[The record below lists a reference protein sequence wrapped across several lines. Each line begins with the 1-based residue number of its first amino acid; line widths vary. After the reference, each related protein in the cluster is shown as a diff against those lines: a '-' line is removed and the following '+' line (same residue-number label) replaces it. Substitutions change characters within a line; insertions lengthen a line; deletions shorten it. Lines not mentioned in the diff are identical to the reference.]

1 MWQYIATLFLAEHD
15 VYFHVQR
22 PVLINL
28 LGLFVINQVEI
39 LLILTTAV
47 FIVWLF
53 RKLKL
58 PAILAYL
65 AAGVLVGEFGF
76 GVVQNESNYEHFA
89 ELGIVFLLFTLGLE
103 FSLPRLLAMK
113 SLVLAV
119 GSLQVGVSLFIF
131 TAVSLLFGLSFSAAF
146 VVGSILALSSTAIVI
161 RQLSESG
168 AMKRKSGQLSVAI
181 LLFQD
186 VAVVPLLIIIPML
199 ALDGDVSLFTTLGIA
214 MLKGVMVVIFLLFV
228 GKWLLP
234 KVFDVIAQVRT
245 DELFVLTTLL
255 VTLLASALTQWFGL
269 SMALGAFLAGMML
282 GESEYKYQLEADI
295 RPYRDIL
302 LGLFFIT
309 VGMKLDIHL
318 LLSSPFSLLF
328 FMITFM
334 LIKILVIKVLA
345 VRAGQSDKD
354 AWASGIML
362 AQMGEFGFVL
372 IALANQTHILP
383 LNVSSMLLGAGVI
396 SMAITPYMVEHARSW
411 GSFLSQKKSDEYQD
425 LETLTHNKKLNDHVI
440 ICGFGRVGQT
450 VSRFLKQDNIE
461 FVAIDIDP
469 LRTSKA
475 REAGENVLFG
485 SSRQTELLKAASLST
500 AKLVVIAFGEDRQS
514 IEVIQKVRSMSAN
527 VPILVRT
534 RNDDQLDAIKNAGAN
549 EVVPESLE
557 GSLMLVSQVLA
568 LTGVPFSRVIR
579 RVQKERKNHY
589 NHLHGFFQGEDTDL
603 SSAGMDEV
611 EIAHALSITKGCYAE
626 GRTIESLDL
635 NGKEVPVVSLR
646 RQYKDIIDP
655 QESTVLMADDTLIIR
670 GKIRKIKKAEKFLL
684 KGV

>member
-1 MWQYIATLFLAEHD
+1 M
-15 VYFHVQR
+15 
-22 PVLINL
+22 
-28 LGLFVINQVEI
+28 
-39 LLILTTAV
+39 
-47 FIVWLF
+47 IVWLF

-58 PAILAYL
+58 PTILAYL
-65 AAGVLVGEFGF
+65 AAGVLVGEFGL
-76 GVVQNESNYEHFA
+76 GLVKDNGNYEHLA

-113 SLVLAV
+113 RLVFAV
-119 GSLQVGVSLFIF
+119 GSLQV
-131 TAVSLLFGLSFSAAF
+131 AVSLLVFTLLALLFGLDFSSAF
-146 VVGSILALSSTAIVI
+146 VVGGILALSSTAIVI
-161 RQLSESG
+161 RQLSETG

-186 VAVVPLLIIIPML
+186 VAVVPLLIVIPML
-199 ALDGDVSLFTTLGIA
+199 AVQGDSSLLSTLAFA
-214 MLKGVMVVIFLLFV
+214 MLKGISVVILLLFI

-234 KVFDVIAQVRT
+234 KIFDVIAQVRT

-255 VTLLASALTQWFGL
+255 VILLASAITQWFGL

-309 VGMKLDIHL
+309 VGMKLDIFL
-318 LLSSPFSLLF
+318 LLSSPIKLLLF
-328 FMITFM
+328 MASFM
-334 LIKILVIKVLA
+334 LIKIFIIKALA
-345 VRAGQSDKD
+345 VRAGQIEKD

-372 IALANQTHILP
+372 IALANQSNILP
-383 LNVSSMLLGAGVI
+383 VNVSSMLLGAGVI
-396 SMAITPYMVEHARSW
+396 SMAVTPYMVENARSW
-411 GSFLSQKKSDEYQD
+411 GRFLSQKNSDEHKELQ
-425 LETLTHNKKLNDHVI
+425 TLISTEKLSDHVI

-450 VSRFLKQDNIE
+450 VSRFLKQDNIP
-461 FVAIDIDP
+461 FVAIDTDP

-475 REAGENVLFG
+475 RDAGEHVLFG
-485 SSRQTELLKAASLST
+485 SSRQTELLKAANLDE

-514 IEVIQKVRSMSAN
+514 IEVIKKVRSLSET

-534 RNDDQLDAIKNAGAN
+534 RNDDQFEVIKRAGAN

-568 LTGVPFSRVIR
+568 LTGVPFARVIR

-603 SSAGMDEV
+603 SATGMNEV
-611 EIAHALSITKGCYAE
+611 EIAHALTIQQKSYACGKSIACLK
-626 GRTIESLDL
+626 L
-635 NGKEVPVVSLR
+635 KENKVDVVSIR
-646 RQYKDIIDP
+646 RQDKEIIDP
-655 QESTVLMADDTLIIR
+655 EDGMIIIEDDTLVIR
-670 GKIRKIKKAEKFLL
+670 GKVRKIKKADKFIRV
-684 KGV
+684 GP